1 MSQSTEMDG
10 KGKGLS
16 QKAELCVVSQ
26 MCVERHIPLTQS
38 ISMTL

>member
-1 MSQSTEMDG
+1 MSQSTELDG

-26 MCVERHIPLTQS
+26 GGQWRTEEDSNPRPPDS
-38 ISMTL
+38 